1 MGEKSNIR
9 VRFAP
14 SPTGYLHLG
23 SLRTALFNFLYAR
36 HTGGKFILRVEDTD
50 QTRYV
55 EGAVENLIKTM
66 NSLGLDYDEG
76 PVKGGDFGPYYQSE
90 RLDIYKKY
98 AFELVE
104 KGYAYYAF
112 ETSEELEEMRKMAK
126 LEGRMTS
133 YDRRGRNLT
142 EDEVK
147 ANLEKELPYVIR
159 LKVPLNEEV
168 KFDDIV
174 KGTIKIETNMVDD
187 QVLLKS
193 DGFPTYHLANVVD
206 DHLMGITHIIRGEEW
221 ITSVPKHIIL
231 YKAFGWDVPEM
242 VHCPLILNPDKTK
255 LSKRQG
261 DVAVE
266 DYLQKGYLPEALV
279 NFMALLGWHPGEG
292 ESDELFTMDQLVEKF
307 TLERIQ
313 TSGAV
318 FSVEK
323 LNWMNNHYIKE
334 YDLDKL
340 TDLAMPFFKHE
351 HVDTNDRERIKEV
364 LDTIRV
370 YLNKLDE
377 IPEHIGMFYN
387 DEIKVG
393 GHQEDILKEDT
404 SKTVFQE
411 LAKKVEAMDTIEP
424 DAFKE
429 KMKEVQAE
437 TGIKGK
443 QLFKPIRIALTGS
456 EDGPELPKIAQILG
470 KEKVVRFLKR
480 WVKLTESEDVIEP
493 EGKSEESKE
502 IQEKPSSSFG
512 YITAL
517 AQINVKIESNP
528 EDSLLYLQRATIYF
542 TQKKYEEA
550 NQDVK
555 RSIELKPDLYEG
567 YFIRGTI
574 NLLKNNLNIA
584 KKDFKKAYELSKD
597 EVIKSF
603 IEENFPKILQ
613 NEKDFELDWESRKI
627 EIDLNY
633 FLTFLNTHWEK

>member
-1 MGEKSNIR
+1 MSNNEVR

-14 SPTGYLHLG
+14 SPTGYVHLG
-23 SLRTALFNFLYAR
+23 SLRAALFNFLYAR

-50 QTRYV
+50 RTRYV
-55 EGAVENLIKTM
+55 EGAVENLISTM
-66 NSLGLDYDEG
+66 NELGLDYDEG
-76 PVKGGDFGPYYQSE
+76 PMKGGDFGPYYQSE

-98 AFELVE
+98 ALELVE

-112 ETSEELEEMRKMAK
+112 ETAEELEEMRKMAK

-142 EDEVK
+142 EEEVK

-168 KFDDIV
+168 KFDDVV

-231 YKAFGWDVPEM
+231 YNALGWEIPVM

-266 DYLQKGYLPEALV
+266 DYLRKGYMPEALV

-292 ESDELFTMDQLVEKF
+292 EQEELFNMEQLIEKF

-323 LNWMNNHYIKE
+323 LDWMNNHYIKE

-340 TDLAMPFFKHE
+340 TDMAMPFFKHE
-351 HVDTNDRERIKEV
+351 HVDTSDRAKIKEI

-370 YLNKLDE
+370 YLNKLED

-387 DEIKVG
+387 EEIKVG
-393 GHQEDILKEDT
+393 GHLEDILKEDT
-404 SKTVFQE
+404 SKTVFKA
-411 LAKKVEAMDTIEP
+411 LADKVESKDKVEPEEFKAM
-424 DAFKE
+424 
-429 KMKEVQAE
+429 MKEVQTE

-443 QLFKPIRIALTGS
+443 QLFKPVRIALSGS
-456 EDGPELPKIAQILG
+456 EDGPELPKIATVLG
-470 KEKVVRFLKR
+470 KDKVVRFLRR
-480 WVKLTESEDVIEP
+480 WE
-493 EGKSEESKE
+493 
-502 IQEKPSSSFG
+502 
-512 YITAL
+512 
-517 AQINVKIESNP
+517 
-528 EDSLLYLQRATIYF
+528 
-542 TQKKYEEA
+542 
-550 NQDVK
+550 
-555 RSIELKPDLYEG
+555 
-567 YFIRGTI
+567 
-574 NLLKNNLNIA
+574 
-584 KKDFKKAYELSKD
+584 
-597 EVIKSF
+597 
-603 IEENFPKILQ
+603 
-613 NEKDFELDWESRKI
+613 
-627 EIDLNY
+627 
-633 FLTFLNTHWEK
+633 